1 MALRLRIRPCLWFDT
16 GAEAAAELYV
26 SVFPSSEITSRSR
39 YDESGPGEAGTVR
52 TVEFMLDGLG
62 FMAINGGPQFPHTEA
77 VSFQIDCANASEVD
91 HYWDRLGEGGEHGRC
106 GWLKDR
112 FGVSWQVIPTGLGEL
127 LGDPDPERAARA
139 TRSMLGMQK
148 LDLNAIR
155 AAADGDRK

>member
-77 VSFQIDCANASEVD
+77 VSFQIDCADASEVD

-112 FGVSWQVIPTGLGEL
+112 FGVSWQVIPTGLGQL

-139 TRSMLGMQK
+139 TKSMLGMQK